1 MARLFWLT
9 VMAAFAAALLAG
21 ASWAG
26 AFLAGGTL
34 LGSPPP
40 EMGAQST
47 SFLWGGMP
55 QLPDHPRVWRFTF
68 TPTVIPGAPTVRIY
82 VTPLGRVVARQA
94 GLGAG
99 LPTGAHASD
108 TMEERGLAELAAADP
123 ETMYVAYGYRG
134 YPGYGYVSPARHRVD
149 AGVGVLLAVVKAK
162 LGGAPYEH
170 HA

>member
-26 AFLAGGTL
+26 AFLAVGTL

-40 EMGAQST
+40 KMGTQST

-82 VTPLGRVVARQA
+82 VTPLGRVVETEPADLEAR
-94 GLGAG
+94 
-99 LPTGAHASD
+99 
-108 TMEERGLAELAAADP
+108 
-123 ETMYVAYGYRG
+123 
-134 YPGYGYVSPARHRVD
+134 
-149 AGVGVLLAVVKAK
+149 VKTFH
-162 LGGAPYEH
+162 PY
-170 HA
+170 